1 MFCYLSYIGNYNSI
15 SAKLYQV
22 FEEQY
27 QAEEMGERLKQ
38 DGGCDYYYVQRDNS
52 WRKYYINLL
61 YFEAEVSAYS

>member
-38 DGGCDYYYVQRDNS
+38 DGGCDYYYVQREIIVRGN
-52 WRKYYINLL
+52 II
-61 YFEAEVSAYS
+61 

>member
-1 MFCYLSYIGNYNSI
+1 MFCYLLYIGSYNSI

-38 DGGCDYYYVQRDNS
+38 CGGCDYYYVQREIIVRGNV
-52 WRKYYINLL
+52 I
-61 YFEAEVSAYS
+61 